1 MKHQPT
7 PKKEKSIARLT
18 AWVIGL
24 ATGLLIL
31 AALKPLPVFAVANTG
46 VGYLGASDA
55 NLGDGTINLTIQ
67 TMSVVKRAFTPTGT
81 AIPDGSTVAVGTQIK
96 FMMYINNKSDTA
108 LLDVTIHD
116 VLAANFVYQAGTIKV
131 INPAGACAL
140 AACTAA
146 EETTMFTAADGSAA
160 LTDAVDADTASFAAA
175 TVDVGNQL
183 AANGQRDVVA
193 QSRLVVLITV
203 LVQ

>member
-1 MKHQPT
+1 MKHPT
-7 PKKEKSIARLT
+7 IQKEKSIIHPM
-18 AWVIGL
+18 AWAIGL
-24 ATGLLIL
+24 AAALLIL
-31 AALKPLPVFAVANTG
+31 GGLRPLPVFAVANTG

-55 NLGDGTINLTIQ
+55 NMGDGTINLTIQ

-81 AIPDGSTVAVGTQIK
+81 AIADGSTVAVGTQVK
-96 FMMYINNKSDTA
+96 FMMYINNKSDTP
-108 LLDVTIHD
+108 LNDVSIRD

-146 EETTMFTAADGSAA
+146 EETTMFTAADAAAA

-183 AANGQRDVVA
+183 AANGQRDIVA